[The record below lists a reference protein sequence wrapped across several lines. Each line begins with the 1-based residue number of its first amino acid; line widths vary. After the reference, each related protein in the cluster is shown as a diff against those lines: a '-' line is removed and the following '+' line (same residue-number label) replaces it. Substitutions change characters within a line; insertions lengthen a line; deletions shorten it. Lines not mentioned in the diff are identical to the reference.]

1 MSVTLS
7 VNSDFV
13 IDRLNQIARRVDDMG
28 PAFSEIGMELENRV
42 RGCFETQSDPSG
54 NPWAA
59 WKPSTVLNYPENGNH
74 RVLDRLG
81 DMLDSLTHTSDDT
94 SATIGFG
101 DPKATYHEF
110 GTRQMSR
117 RGQLFDD
124 PDAGTLGEEDEQAVL
139 DILSRFLEDADGS

>member
-59 WKPSTVLNYPENGNH
+59 
-74 RVLDRLG
+74 
-81 DMLDSLTHTSDDT
+81 
-94 SATIGFG
+94 
-101 DPKATYHEF
+101 
-110 GTRQMSR
+110 
-117 RGQLFDD
+117 
-124 PDAGTLGEEDEQAVL
+124 
-139 DILSRFLEDADGS
+139 